1 MTSIPSKAAYLTTRE
16 VADLLRVKERK
27 VYDLAAADEIP
38 HRRIT
43 GKLLFPAAEI
53 HSWIEGDPPAAQDR
67 PAIIAGSHD
76 PLLDWAAREA
86 DTGLATLFD
95 GSAAGLTTF
104 AEGSAALSGM
114 HIPEGNDWNL
124 NAVAA
129 ADLQDCVLIAMARR
143 TQGLILRD
151 RLQGA
156 IHGLDDLGGMR
167 VVLRQPG
174 AGARSL
180 FDQLS
185 ADTDMTGVQVQPD
198 PARTETDAAQA
209 VASGEADVSFGLE
222 AAANQFKLGFVPLA
236 QERFDLLI
244 DRRAY
249 FGPPVQKLLRF
260 LQSEQTATK
269 ARALGGYD
277 LSDMGAVRWV
287 SP

>member
-1 MTSIPSKAAYLTTRE
+1 MTSSPSKTAYLTTRE

-43 GKLLFPAAEI
+43 GKLLFPAVEI
-53 HSWIEGDPPAAQDR
+53 HSWIEGDVPAAQDR

-95 GSAAGLTTF
+95 GSAAGLVKF
-104 AEGSAALSGM
+104 AEGAAALSGM

-124 NAVAA
+124 NAVAT

-156 IHGLDDLGGMR
+156 ISGLDDLGGMR

-185 ADTDMTGVQVQPD
+185 AGTDMTGVQVQPD

-222 AAANQFKLGFVPLA
+222 AAANQFNLAFVPLA

-249 FGPPVQKLLRF
+249 FEPPVQKLLRF
-260 LQSEQTATK
+260 LRSEQTKTK
-269 ARALGGYD
+269 ARVLGGYD
-277 LSDMGAVRWV
+277 LSDMGAVRWL

>member
-1 MTSIPSKAAYLTTRE
+1 MAPAPAKTAYLTTRE

-27 VYDLAAADEIP
+27 VYDLAAANEIP

-43 GKLLFPAAEI
+43 GKLLFPADEI
-53 HSWIEGDPPAAQDR
+53 HSWIEGGTPASHSR

-86 DTGLATLFD
+86 ESGLATLFD
-95 GSAAGLTTF
+95 GSAAGVARF
-104 AEGSAALSGM
+104 AEGTAALSGL
-114 HIPEGNDWNL
+114 HIPEDGDWNL
-124 NAVAA
+124 KTTAEAG
-129 ADLQDCVLIAMARR
+129 LRDCVLISMARR

-151 RLQGA
+151 GLQGA
-156 IHGLDDLGGMR
+156 IAGLDDLAGQQ

-180 FDQLS
+180 FDQLC
-185 ADTDMTGVQVQPD
+185 ADTNLTGVQMKTR

-209 VASGEADVSFGLE
+209 VASGEADVAFGLE
-222 AAANQFKLGFVPLA
+222 AAANQFGLSFVPLA

-244 DRRAY
+244 DRRA
-249 FGPPVQKLLRF
+249 FFESPVQTLLHF
-260 LQSEQTATK
+260 LQSDRAMEK

-277 LSDMGAVRWV
+277 LSAFGEVRWV